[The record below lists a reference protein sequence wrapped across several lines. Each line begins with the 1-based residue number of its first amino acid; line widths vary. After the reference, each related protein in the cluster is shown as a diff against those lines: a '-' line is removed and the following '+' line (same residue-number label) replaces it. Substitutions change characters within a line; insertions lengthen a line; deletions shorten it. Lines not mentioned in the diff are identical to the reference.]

1 MELYINDILVDL
13 DQRIPFPLTYSISD
27 IKDLTARRGNNS
39 KTITLP
45 GTKVNYNLMLNIF
58 SLTASENE
66 TGGESGFF
74 NYDPTVK
81 VPARYY
87 NEGVLE
93 FQGVCQLQE
102 CVWEDGLWNFNI
114 ILISDTID
122 YMSRLSKIK
131 VNELGWSEYDHPLTK
146 AVQEDSW
153 NGIVQLNGSPSSNY
167 TSPDWDG
174 TGYYYGL
181 IDYGFD
187 RPLPDAFSVE
197 HFAPQVFWY
206 EILQK
211 AFTYCGISW
220 SSTFLE
226 SQRFKRMLMA
236 WPGGDYPQI
245 TAAQADDASTYTTEI
260 NNDSPGF
267 IINSTVTNFPGYTGN
282 NGEPIGWQG
291 FTSSDNYDCEIV
303 QDTLSQAQNI
313 SPLYW
318 VASSEGVFD
327 ITYSGTHNIEL
338 NFSCPQDGTMTFK
351 IWGRIYLYL
360 DIIKNGSVISNDLVY
375 QYEAAALGYATSF
388 SLSMV
393 FDYSRTLDLNVN
405 DTLEFRVRAVTSKV
419 DAFLQNATYIPV
431 GNTFSYL
438 MNLTIESDYPK
449 TTLDIVKQQQQLS
462 AGDNVN
468 VTSFLPDMDCAT
480 FFKGVVT
487 AFNLYVKPS
496 TDDLTVLEIEPLNE
510 FYNASADAIN
520 WTDKVDR
527 SKSITVV
534 PTINYASKN
543 YNFNF
548 VQDDDYFNERYLTD
562 TSEQYGS
569 FSISS
574 QNPFSTGDSDFNL
587 PFAQKLLVKIPYD
600 DVTFT
605 DLICPRS
612 FQVKFKEDGTSEIVQ
627 KKGKPF
633 GVQLGGLRLGSW
645 YHIDEAGTSNAET
658 YYPYV
663 GHLDDVD
670 SPSFDF
676 NWGVPEFVFY
686 GTDAYTTENL
696 YMYHEKF
703 IKEMLSRYGKEVKL
717 SVNLDSSDINSLDFR
732 DLILIDSVVYRLQ
745 KVQDYDS
752 GKNESTKV
760 ELIRIIEGEGIAA
773 RSVRPPLDPLGNPT
787 VKMMEDGTI
796 KVTEAD
802 IVKIK
807 Q

>member
-45 GTKVNYNLMLNIF
+45 GTKNNYNLMLNIF

-66 TGGESGFF
+66 TGIESGFF
-74 NYDPTVK
+74 NYDPTIK
-81 VPARYY
+81 VSARYY

-102 CVWEDGLWNFNI
+102 CVYQDGLWNFNI

-122 YMSRLSKIK
+122 YMSRLAKIK
-131 VNELGWSEYDHPLTK
+131 VNELGWSEYDHSLTK
-146 AVQEDSW
+146 AVQDDSW
-153 NGIVQLNGSPSSNY
+153 IGVVQVNGSPVSNY

-187 RPLPDAFSVE
+187 RALPDAFSVE
-197 HFAPQVFWY
+197 QFAPQVFCY

-211 AFTYCGISW
+211 AFDYCGISW

-226 SQRFKRMLMA
+226 SQRFKKLLMA
-236 WPGGDYPQI
+236 WPGGDYPLI
-245 TAAQADDASTYTTEI
+245 TAAQAIELSTYTIEH
-260 NNDSPGF
+260 NNNSPGYLIDSSVF
-267 IINSTVTNFPGYTGN
+267 NVATPNSDDFAIFPVINAT
-282 NGEPIGWQG
+282 
-291 FTSSDNYDCEIV
+291 DDYDCEID
-303 QDTLSQAQNI
+303 QDDSSQAQ
-313 SPLYW
+313 STTALYW
-318 VASSEGVFD
+318 VAASAGLFD
-327 ITYSGTHNIEL
+327 ITYGGTHILSAIFSSSSDGSATYNPTGTMFLNIEV
-338 NFSCPQDGTMTFK
+338 
-351 IWGRIYLYL
+351 
-360 DIIKNGSVISNDLVY
+360 IKNGSVIADDLVY
-375 QYEAAALGYATSF
+375 SYAVTAPGFGTTFSTSIAF
-388 SLSMV
+388 TYNRV
-393 FDYSRTLDLNVN
+393 IDLEIN
-405 DTLEFRVRAVTSKV
+405 DTLEFRLRASTSALFSAQV
-419 DAFLQNATYIPV
+419 NSTAFNHQFRLR
-431 GNTFSYL
+431 
-438 MNLTIESDYPK
+438 IESDYPK
-449 TTLDIVKQQQQLS
+449 GYLNIVKQQQQLN
-462 AGDNVN
+462 AGDTVN
-468 VTSFLPDMDCAT
+468 VASFLPDMDCAT
-480 FFKGVVT
+480 FFKGLVT

-496 TDDLTVLEIEPLNE
+496 TDDLTILEIEPLND
-510 FYNASADAIN
+510 FYNSSADALN

-534 PTINYASKN
+534 PTINYAAKN

-548 VQDDDYFNERYLTD
+548 ADDDDYFNERYFVD
-562 TSEQYGS
+562 TSKQYGS

-574 QNPFSTGDSDFNL
+574 QNPFSKDDSDFKL
-587 PFAQKLLVKIPYD
+587 PFSQKPLIRIPYD
-600 DVTFT
+600 DITFT

-633 GVQLGGLRLGSW
+633 LVQLGGLRLGSW
-645 YHIDEAGTSNAET
+645 YHIDELGASNAET

-663 GHLDDVD
+663 GHLDDID

-676 NWGVPEFVFY
+676 NFGVPEFVFY
-686 GTDAYTTENL
+686 GTDAYSTNNL
-696 YMYHEKF
+696 YTYHEKF

-717 SVNLDSSDINSLDFR
+717 SVNLNSYDINKLDFR

-752 GKNESTKV
+752 GKNESTKI
-760 ELIRIIEGEGIAA
+760 ELIRIIEGEGIQT
-773 RSVRPPLDPLGNPT
+773 RSIRPPRDPLTNTGW
-787 VKMMEDGTI
+787 KQMEDGTY
-796 KVTEAD
+796 KVQEDGVT
-802 IVKIK
+802 IKIK
-807 Q
+807 D

>member
-27 IKDLTARRGNNS
+27 IKDLTSRRGNNS

-58 SLTASENE
+58 TLTASEIE

-74 NYDPTVK
+74 NYDPTIK

-102 CVWEDGLWNFNI
+102 CIYEDGLWKFNI

-122 YMSRLSKIK
+122 YMSRLAKIK
-131 VNELGWSEYDHPLTK
+131 VNELGWSEYDHALTK

-226 SQRFKRMLMA
+226 SQRFKKMLMA

-245 TAAQADDASTYTTEI
+245 TASAADDVSTYTKEK
-260 NNDSPGF
+260 NNASPGYL
-267 IINSTVTNFPGYTGN
+267 IDSTVTNQSTFSNSWTSFPPVNAT
-282 NGEPIGWQG
+282 
-291 FTSSDNYDCEIV
+291 DDYDCEIV
-303 QDTLSQAQNI
+303 QDTSSQAQATTD
-313 SPLYW
+313 LYW
-318 VASSEGVFD
+318 VSASEGLFD
-327 ITYSGTHNIEL
+327 VTYLGTHIVSAIFSSSSDGSATYNPSGT
-338 NFSCPQDGTMTFK
+338 
-351 IWGRIYLYL
+351 IYLYL
-360 DIIKNGSVISNDLVY
+360 QVIKNGSVIADDLVY
-375 QYEAAALGYATSF
+375 EYGVNFPGYGTTF
-388 SLSMV
+388 S
-393 FDYSRTLDLNVN
+393 TNVTFTYNRVVDMLIN
-405 DTLEFRVRAVTSKV
+405 DTLEFRLRATTSYV
-419 DAFLQNATYIPV
+419 NTLMISTAFNHQFKLR
-431 GNTFSYL
+431 
-438 MNLTIESDYPK
+438 IESDYPK
-449 TTLDIVKQQQQLS
+449 TSLNIVKQQQQLA
-462 AGDNVN
+462 AGDTVN
-468 VTSFLPDMDCAT
+468 VASFLPDMDCAT

-496 TDDLTVLEIEPLNE
+496 TNDLTVLEIESLND

-548 VQDDDYFNERYLTD
+548 VQDSDYFNERYLTD

-574 QNPFSTGDSDFNL
+574 QNQFSTGDSDFNL

-600 DVTFT
+600 DTTFT

-645 YHIDEAGTSNAET
+645 YHIDELGASNTET

-686 GTDAYTTENL
+686 GTDSYTTENL

-717 SVNLDSSDINSLDFR
+717 SVNLNSADINSLDFR

-796 KVTEAD
+796 KVTEAS
-802 IVKIK
+802 IVKNK
-807 Q
+807 E